1 MRSPKRVTRL
11 FGDLKV
17 RLKLMVL
24 HNVFFLILAF
34 GVYFALYPYL
44 PDHAKT
50 NLFIVLGAIYILAVL
65 VLETTIM
72 PLYVYRPLQL
82 MLEADQA
89 TQHGDRDR
97 ELINEAFIPGD
108 EIGHIMRS
116 RNATV
121 MELRKREEDLEE
133 ALRKLEAQD
142 RLVSLG
148 LLSASVAHELNTPLT
163 VLQGSI
169 EKLTETT
176 DDAATLER
184 LARMLRVTQRIR
196 RISESLVDFSRVRK
210 QHMEP
215 VPLRHLIDEAWAL
228 VAIDKK
234 AAASRFANQV
244 DAGEVV
250 TGNSDRLVQVFVNLL
265 RNALYA
271 IPASGEIAVH
281 SKRLNRNAQ
290 PWISVTVED
299 NGPGIAADVLPD
311 IFEAF
316 VSTRLDAKG
325 TGLGLTVAE
334 GIIHQHGGTIAASN
348 RPEGGACLEVTLPA
362 SGARR
367 AVGANKLA
375 IKPVSERSRPIL
387 RPVNGLVDLAIL
399 DDDPDFCN
407 YLEDALKDDGL
418 YSIRAFGHPDE
429 LFAACEQRL
438 PDIVLLDMKM
448 GEFKGDKVLEQL
460 LAAYPGPVRHHRHR
474 LSLARRYARHFQDEG
489 VRLYLEAFF
498 AGATSAN
505 TAQRDRQ
512 IWIRPHRAGSPARTP
527 GPSDQDAARG
537 ARLVAQGSGRRH
549 QAQHFADQLHRAR
562 RQSAQHRKF
571 ARHLPRVRQAAVG
584 SSRRPS
590 NFDASCMRAPLKPLA
605 LVRAFHHRP
614 KKKRAAS

>member
-1 MRSPKRVTRL
+1 MRSRSPRRVTRL

-24 HNVFFLILAF
+24 HNVFFLVLTI

-65 VLETTIM
+65 LLETTIM

-89 TQHGDRDR
+89 TQHGDRDC
-97 ELINEAFIPGD
+97 ELINEASIPGD
-108 EIGHIMRS
+108 EIGQIMRS

-169 EKLTETT
+169 EKLTETS

-196 RISESLVDFSRVRK
+196 RISEGLVDFSRVRK

-228 VAIDKK
+228 VAIDKR
-234 AAASRFANQV
+234 AAASRFANNV
-244 DAGEVV
+244 SADAVV
-250 TGNSDRLVQVFVNLL
+250 NGNSDRLVQVFVNLL

-271 IPASGEIAVH
+271 TPAVGEIAVH

-290 PWISVTVED
+290 PWISVAVED
-299 NGPGIAADVLPD
+299 NGPGIAPDVLPD

-348 RPEGGACLEVTLPA
+348 RAEGGACLEVTLPA
-362 SGARR
+362 SCAKP
-367 AVGANKLA
+367 AGAN
-375 IKPVSERSRPIL
+375 
-387 RPVNGLVDLAIL
+387 
-399 DDDPDFCN
+399 
-407 YLEDALKDDGL
+407 
-418 YSIRAFGHPDE
+418 
-429 LFAACEQRL
+429 
-438 PDIVLLDMKM
+438 
-448 GEFKGDKVLEQL
+448 
-460 LAAYPGPVRHHRHR
+460 
-474 LSLARRYARHFQDEG
+474 
-489 VRLYLEAFF
+489 
-498 AGATSAN
+498 
-505 TAQRDRQ
+505 
-512 IWIRPHRAGSPARTP
+512 
-527 GPSDQDAARG
+527 
-537 ARLVAQGSGRRH
+537 
-549 QAQHFADQLHRAR
+549 
-562 RQSAQHRKF
+562 
-571 ARHLPRVRQAAVG
+571 
-584 SSRRPS
+584 
-590 NFDASCMRAPLKPLA
+590 
-605 LVRAFHHRP
+605 
-614 KKKRAAS
+614 

>member
-1 MRSPKRVTRL
+1 MTRTQSLSVPAPMRSPSPMRLRSPKRVTRF

-17 RLKLMVL
+17 RVKLMVL
-24 HNVFFLILAF
+24 HNVFFLILAI

-72 PLYVYRPLQL
+72 PLYVYRPLRL

-97 ELINEAFIPGD
+97 ELINESFISGD

-121 MELRKREEDLEE
+121 SELRKREEELEE

-169 EKLTETT
+169 EKLTETSGDT
-176 DDAATLER
+176 ATLER

-234 AAASRFANQV
+234 AAASRFANRV
-244 DAGEVV
+244 DSGDLV

-271 IPASGEIAVH
+271 IPASGEIAVQ
-281 SKRLNRNAQ
+281 SKRLQRNAQ
-290 PWISVTVED
+290 PWISISVED
-299 NGPGIAADVLPD
+299 NGPGIPPDVLPD

-348 RPEGGACLEVTLPA
+348 RAEGGACLEVTLPA
-362 SGARR
+362 ACAKRT
-367 AVGANKLA
+367 VGAN
-375 IKPVSERSRPIL
+375 
-387 RPVNGLVDLAIL
+387 
-399 DDDPDFCN
+399 
-407 YLEDALKDDGL
+407 
-418 YSIRAFGHPDE
+418 
-429 LFAACEQRL
+429 
-438 PDIVLLDMKM
+438 
-448 GEFKGDKVLEQL
+448 
-460 LAAYPGPVRHHRHR
+460 
-474 LSLARRYARHFQDEG
+474 
-489 VRLYLEAFF
+489 
-498 AGATSAN
+498 
-505 TAQRDRQ
+505 
-512 IWIRPHRAGSPARTP
+512 
-527 GPSDQDAARG
+527 
-537 ARLVAQGSGRRH
+537 
-549 QAQHFADQLHRAR
+549 
-562 RQSAQHRKF
+562 
-571 ARHLPRVRQAAVG
+571 
-584 SSRRPS
+584 
-590 NFDASCMRAPLKPLA
+590 
-605 LVRAFHHRP
+605 
-614 KKKRAAS
+614 